1 MKFIQMTNVVSD
13 VTSNVVILS
22 QVISVVQRT
31 IERDLAAMQKMVVL
45 ISEGK
50 TSAGHWV
57 VIQKL
62 S

>member
-1 MKFIQMTNVVSD
+1 MTNVVSD
-13 VTSNVVILS
+13 VTSNVVNLS
-22 QVISVVQRT
+22 QVMSVVQRT

-45 ISEGK
+45 ISESN

>member
-1 MKFIQMTNVVSD
+1 MKFIQMTNVV
-13 VTSNVVILS
+13 NLS
-22 QVISVVQRT
+22 QVMSVVQRT

-45 ISEGK
+45 ISEGN

>member
-1 MKFIQMTNVVSD
+1 MTNVVSD
-13 VTSNVVILS
+13 VTSNVVNLS
-22 QVISVVQRT
+22 QVMSVIQRT

-45 ISEGK
+45 ISEGN

>member
-13 VTSNVVILS
+13 VTSNVVNLS
-22 QVISVVQRT
+22 QVMSVVQRT

-45 ISEGK
+45 ISEGN